1 MLVSR
6 AKGPKQTRPQVAESG
21 PPRATGPTVHR
32 LVSQPV
38 QVRGAASA
46 TSRERAEV
54 GPRITCVISYCSFLL
69 PTGVDLLAEMA
80 TTDECSSNDTTK
92 KEKQSVDSAYLVGH
106 TSDEVAPSTSS
117 TVRKSLTLNAKT
129 IAITISKTIGT
140 TAVPNC
146 TMRISAILPTRLKPL
161 AIFHTPLGERW
172 SSIRQY
178 VQLLLGRCL
187 RRAFSWKK
195 GSPAPLELLPKADG
209 HLCADSQHDPAI
221 AGMPPRAPNA
231 GTALRVFP

>member
-1 MLVSR
+1 MNAHLMIPQ
-6 AKGPKQTRPQVAESG
+6 KG
-21 PPRATGPTVHR
+21 
-32 LVSQPV
+32 
-38 QVRGAASA
+38 
-46 TSRERAEV
+46 
-54 GPRITCVISYCSFLL
+54 
-69 PTGVDLLAEMA
+69 
-80 TTDECSSNDTTK
+80 
-92 KEKQSVDSAYLVGH
+92 KQSVDSVYLVGH

-117 TVRKSLTLNAKT
+117 TVRKSLTLNTKT

-146 TMRISAILPTRLKPL
+146 TMRNSAILPPRFKPL

-221 AGMPPRAPNA
+221 TGPSPRAPSA
-231 GTALRVFP
+231 GTALRAFP